1 MQAAADMYMSY
12 CFQYTEFVA
21 SIKVNARGEEGLE
34 GGVCGNVK
42 VNVKMYYSGRP

>member
-21 SIKVNARGEEGLE
+21 SIKVNARGEEGLQF
-34 GGVCGNVK
+34 GGRGVWECESECKDVL
-42 VNVKMYYSGRP
+42 